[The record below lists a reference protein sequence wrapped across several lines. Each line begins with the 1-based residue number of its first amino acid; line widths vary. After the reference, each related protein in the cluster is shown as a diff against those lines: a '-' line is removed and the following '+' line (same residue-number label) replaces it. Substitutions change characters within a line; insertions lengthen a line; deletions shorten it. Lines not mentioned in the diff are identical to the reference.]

1 MDTAR
6 FNAVIHAL
14 KTTTNRLRALLLHI
28 GLVCIAHQTTSA
40 TELQQLPVP
49 PSAQPHNTELI
60 SALSQGTD
68 CVQIAQPTATV
79 MELHSLHV
87 VVHVILELTN
97 PQRVQAPPTAFAL
110 HALEHALLVHTRPQT
125 VRLQQTELALHVKL
139 PVLQAH
145 MKPLLAPA
153 PQTDFAALAQPT
165 ITALEVP
172 QLSLAQPY
180 VRLARMKPLP
190 APAPPTE
197 FAALALQIAIV
208 LETHPCLP
216 AQSALLAPTRPQPA
230 TALPTGSAV
239 LALQIATAL
248 EEPQ

>member
-6 FNAVIHAL
+6 SNVRLRAL
-14 KTTTNRLRALLLHI
+14 KTTTSQFPVLLLH
-28 GLVCIAHQTTSA
+28 LEPVCIAHQTISA
-40 TELQQLPVP
+40 MELQQLPVP
-49 PSAQPHNTELI
+49 PSAQPHNIELI
-60 SALSQGTD
+60 SALYQGTD
-68 CVQIAQPTATV
+68 CVQIAQPTATAT
-79 MELHSLHV
+79 ELHSLHV
-87 VVHVILELTN
+87 VVHVVLELTN

-110 HALEHALLVHTRPQT
+110 HALEHALLVHTKPQT
-125 VRLQQTELALHVKL
+125 VRLQQTELALHVKP

-153 PQTDFAALAQPT
+153 PRTDSAALAQPT
-165 ITALEVP
+165 IIALEVP
-172 QLSLAQPY
+172 QLSLAQPF
-180 VRLARMKPLP
+180 VRLAHMKPLP